1 MHRKGNKFIFRNCS
15 IQLFPGSNNLP
26 ARVAQKCAPFIDN
39 KLINHHEYKGPSGNM
54 TSFKPI

>member
-26 ARVAQKCAPFIDN
+26 ARVAQKCAPSIDN
-39 KLINHHEYKGPSGNM
+39 KLINHHECKGLSGNM